1 MTLIKES
8 QLKISLSYSM
18 DKRLFIK
25 TIRELLG
32 IDDFKPNS
40 TGAGGVSL
48 VRNNEEIS
56 ITYRKYPGIYQIR
69 QNLMGFKSF
78 PQVEDILRKYYK
90 LHNIGLQNDT
100 IYTSSRRI
108 EEITEVDIADPEDI
122 EKILP
127 QLKLMV
133 YEDILPFFE
142 KYDTLEKVNS
152 HINTLDK
159 ADISKFIFHPPIPR
173 MMIIKRLTNSP
184 DFETFCTWA
193 IEIYEK
199 MAMGSNAIQH
209 APINKFLP
217 DLYEELKSM

>member
-1 MTLIKES
+1 
-8 QLKISLSYSM
+8 M
-18 DKRLFIK
+18 DKRQFINSIK
-25 TIRELLG
+25 SYLNLS
-32 IDDFKPNS
+32 DYKPNAV
-40 TGAGGVSL
+40 GAGAVSL
-48 VRNNEEIS
+48 ENVNVRIS
-56 ITYRKYPGIYQIR
+56 ISYRKYPGVYMFPGVIGGY
-69 QNLMGFKSF
+69 KSF